1 MAIGG
6 ADIADVQDRQRLT
19 QPSNIKVECCRLH
32 SQACH
37 ALAVRYGVTTAV
49 TQYGTLLGKFLI
61 TFDLM
66 AVIKCSLSKRFCSF

>member
-6 ADIADVQDRQRLT
+6 ADIADVQDRQLLT
-19 QPSNIKVECCRLH
+19 QPNNIKVECCRLH

-37 ALAVRYGVTTAV
+37 ALAVWYGVTTA
-49 TQYGTLLGKFLI
+49 QYGTLLGKFLI